1 MKKQL
6 IILIFLAG
14 FTLPGCASLAPD
26 YQRPETP
33 VPQEWPQGTAY
44 QSGVE
49 HSADKTLA
57 DAPWQT
63 FFTDPNLRTLIAR
76 ALKHNRD
83 LRAATLNIERARAQ
97 YRIQRAELFPAV
109 NAGAGFSRQ
118 HDPGILIGRE
128 RTWEQFDVNLGIS
141 SWEIDF
147 FGRLRSLKKQALEA
161 YLASEEARAAA
172 QISLISEVAAG
183 YLRLAAAQEQLTLA
197 KETQKSHQATYDLTR
212 RRFEA
217 GVASELE
224 VRQAST
230 TVEGARIQIA
240 VYTRMVAE
248 GENAL
253 RLLTGTDLPADL
265 LPDSLGQVVDSN
277 LVSTALPSEVL
288 LHRPDIL
295 AAEHHLKGAY
305 ANIGAARA
313 AFFPRISL
321 TASAGLASTELS
333 DLFDSDSRA
342 WTFAPGL
349 TLPIFNAGSLRARL
363 AVSKVDRDIL
373 LTRYEGAIQ
382 VAFREVS
389 DALAQRGTIEEEIA
403 AQTALV
409 DATAVTYRLSEARFS
424 KGISNFL
431 NVLDSQRAL
440 FSAQQNLINA
450 LFARQAN
457 LVTLYRVMGGGV

>member
-1 MKKQL
+1 MRKL
-6 IILIFLAG
+6 LAIMILCVGSALS
-14 FTLPGCASLAPD
+14 GCATLAPD
-26 YQRPETP
+26 YQRAETL
-33 VPQEWPQGTAY
+33 VPQDWPQGAAY
-44 QSGVE
+44 QSRIE

-57 DAPWQT
+57 KAPWQT

-76 ALKHNRD
+76 ALEHNRD
-83 LRAATLNIERARAQ
+83 LREATLNIERVRAQ

-109 NAGAGFSRQ
+109 NAGAGFLRQ
-118 HDPGILIGRE
+118 HDPGILTGSE

-147 FGRLRSLKKQALEA
+147 FGRLRNLKKQALEA
-161 YLASEEARAAA
+161 YLASEEAGRAA
-172 QISLISEVAAG
+172 QVSLISEVAAS
-183 YLRLAAAQEQLTLA
+183 YLRLAAAHEQLTLA

-240 VYTRMVAE
+240 YYTRMVAE

-253 RLLTGTDLPADL
+253 RLLTGIDLPTDL
-265 LPDSLGQVVDSN
+265 LPDSLIQVVDSN
-277 LVSTALPSEVL
+277 LVSAGLPSEVL
-288 LHRPDIL
+288 LNRPDIL
-295 AAEHHLKGAY
+295 AAEHSLKGSY

-363 AVSKVDRDIL
+363 AVSRVDRDIL

-382 VAFREVS
+382 AAFREVS
-389 DALAQRGTIEEEIA
+389 DALAQRGTIDEEIA

-409 DATAVTYRLSEARFS
+409 EATAATYRLSEARFS
-424 KGISNFL
+424 KGISSFL

-450 LFARQAN
+450 LLARQAN
-457 LVTLYRVMGGGV
+457 LVTLYRVTGGGV

>member
-1 MKKQL
+1 MML
-6 IILIFLAG
+6 CVGPALAG
-14 FTLPGCASLAPD
+14 CATLAPD
-26 YQRPETP
+26 YQRPEAP
-33 VPQEWPQGTAY
+33 VPQNWPQGAAY
-44 QSGVE
+44 QSRTE
-49 HSADKTLA
+49 LSADKTMA
-57 DAPWQT
+57 DLSWQT
-63 FFTDPNLRTLIAR
+63 FFTDPNLRTLIAN
-76 ALKHNRD
+76 ALEHNRD
-83 LRAATLNIERARAQ
+83 LREATLNIERARAQ
-97 YRIQRAELFPAV
+97 YRIQRSGLFPAV

-118 HDPGILIGRE
+118 HDPGILTGSE
-128 RTWEQFDVNLGIS
+128 RTWEQFDVNLGLS

-161 YLASEEARAAA
+161 YLASEEARSAA
-172 QISLISEVAAG
+172 QISLISEVAAS
-183 YLRLAAAQEQLTLA
+183 YLRLAAAHEQLSLAEETL
-197 KETQKSHQATYDLTR
+197 KSHQATYDLTH

-240 VYTRMVAE
+240 VYTRIVAE

-253 RLLTGTDLPADL
+253 RLLTGTELPTDR
-265 LPDSLGQVVDSN
+265 LPDSLSQVVDIN
-277 LVSTALPSEVL
+277 LVSAGLPSEVL
-288 LHRPDIL
+288 LRRPDIL

-382 VAFREVS
+382 AAFREVS
-389 DALAQRGTIEEEIA
+389 DALAQRSTIDEEIA

-409 DATAVTYRLSEARFS
+409 EATAATYRLSEARFS
-424 KGISNFL
+424 KGISSFL

-450 LFARQAN
+450 LLARQAN
-457 LVTLYRVMGGGV
+457 QVTLYRVMGGGV